1 MPSTNNKVKFGLKN
15 CHYAKATLDPD
26 TNAVTFGT
34 PVAIPGAVNLSLDP
48 EGDTEPF
55 YADDM
60 VYYTTVANNGY
71 SGDLEIALIPD
82 SFRKDILKETEDTN
96 GVLVED
102 STVEP
107 EHFAWSRS
115 ISHCFL
121 SSPETRKRSGT
132 ACITVLLQDRPSK
145 VRPMRIP
152 RKSRRNLWRSRL
164 RRFRVAL

>member
-60 VYYTTVANNGY
+60 VYQIKGLHKGFN
-71 SGDLEIALIPD
+71 ALKYVNIYH
-82 SFRKDILKETEDTN
+82 RAKNLRE
-96 GVLVED
+96 GA
-102 STVEP
+102 
-107 EHFAWSRS
+107 EHEQ
-115 ISHCFL
+115 FL
-121 SSPETRKRSGT
+121 G
-132 ACITVLLQDRPSK
+132 L
-145 VRPMRIP
+145 
-152 RKSRRNLWRSRL
+152 
-164 RRFRVAL
+164 